1 MPVTNKQGFI
11 LTTTDIL
18 AGNHNDQFELTKNL
32 KAIFADL
39 RRLGLQVAGAVF
51 NMDMGFDTKAARKVC
66 FNRRV
71 KPNIPENRRNR
82 IRCKPGPKRFFD
94 AGRYANRFCIERT
107 FAWVDKFKRLLIR
120 FERKDVYF
128 KGWHFLAFFLINL
141 RHALKA
147 KV

>member
-1 MPVTNKQGFI
+1 M
-11 LTTTDIL
+11 
-18 AGNHNDQFELTKNL
+18 AGNHNDQFELTRNL
-32 KAIFADL
+32 KDIFAHL
-39 RRLGLQVAGAVF
+39 HRLGIKVAGAVF

-66 FNRRV
+66 FNRQV

-82 IRCKPGPKRFFD
+82 VRGKPGPKRFFD
-94 AGRYANRFCIERT
+94 QARYANRFCIERT

-120 FERKDVYF
+120 FERKDAYF

-141 RHALKA
+141 RHILAT